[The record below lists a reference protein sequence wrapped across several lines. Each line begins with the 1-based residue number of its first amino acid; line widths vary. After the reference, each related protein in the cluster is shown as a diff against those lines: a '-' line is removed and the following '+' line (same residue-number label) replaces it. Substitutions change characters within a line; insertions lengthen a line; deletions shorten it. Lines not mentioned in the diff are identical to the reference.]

1 MRALTGGAV
10 SGLERAMQI
19 RAGPVGD
26 GSNKAAWTG
35 PWASRGAQ
43 GQPVADGQVG
53 ACAAAAE
60 QGVFGVGEGVGRTGG
75 LGGGSTV
82 PPDSGS
88 KLYTS
93 STSRAVSGCSH
104 PPRTDH
110 ARADSSP
117 SGVVGGAGSAPG
129 RPGGDGDGSVSQEE
143 GAAGWAT

>member
-10 SGLERAMQI
+10 SGLKRAMQI

-53 ACAAAAE
+53 ACAAAAG

-75 LGGGSTV
+75 LELVHPAVRVERVRSGLLTL
-82 PPDSGS
+82 PQEPDCRERH
-88 KLYTS
+88 T
-93 STSRAVSGCSH
+93 RARRRAGLPQRLGLTTTDRH
-104 PPRTDH
+104 PPQTVIIGHHLEQDAVNDR
-110 ARADSSP
+110 REP
-117 SGVVGGAGSAPG
+117 
-129 RPGGDGDGSVSQEE
+129 
-143 GAAGWAT
+143 